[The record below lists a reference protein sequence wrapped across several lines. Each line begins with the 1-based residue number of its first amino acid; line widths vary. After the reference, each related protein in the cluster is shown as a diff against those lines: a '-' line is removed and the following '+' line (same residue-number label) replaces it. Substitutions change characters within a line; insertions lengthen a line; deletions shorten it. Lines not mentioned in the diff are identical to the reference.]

1 MVPGTDQPPSVAS
14 PAPRDVIQA
23 HQKPYFLSLDLSTE
37 KMGLIVVD
45 ESMDVIFGECVKFDT
60 DLPEYGTQNGCHTDG
75 EVSTSPTHSHVKAL
89 DILLQKVSSQ
99 IELKRVKCIGGSA
112 QQHNSVWWSKA
123 ASTLLSRLTPN
134 KPLYEQLPPEQTW
147 TLPNPPNFYDM
158 STDAQAQSLEW
169 LIGGPEETA
178 RRSGVRAFCRF
189 TGVQIMKVQQT
200 RPNILEATDRISS
213 ASSFLS
219 SLLLGSIA
227 PLSESDAASMSLWN
241 MNEQRWDPLVLN
253 FIMGKDSSLSDPS
266 SESAKL
272 IQKLGEPYL
281 DNSVPLGPIANCQIV
296 GFVGHHQATL
306 LSQRLQPRDVMIC
319 LGDCDSDSVLL
330 PLPHYL
336 PDPTRQILPSP
347 LKSPSDVA
355 SEKPFMALLEYKDA
369 DLARHFLRDTYC
381 NGSWHTFDTLV
392 TLISEGGTIGWVKMP
407 MPYIFLALSSLLT
420 GPREP
425 RAVLTTSCTLFSGP
439 MGNLGAGKAFPDL
452 NPVSVSKNSRI
463 NDVRD
468 LPNFSMRDSSSY
480 IYQNIS
486 CTVLTMRLQL
496 SRISQ
501 GLRLLDLSRGTLA
514 PAYSSLGFDPY
525 DHSVLPQRI
534 IVTGKAAGS
543 RVMTE
548 LLSSIIGI
556 PVYRSLPLSPS
567 TYSTVFLGNQL
578 AITPAALGS
587 CYKAAWTYIR
597 QFNVDQSYDDFLKE
611 RNIQRAKRLRSSD
624 TRNNSMSLISTSLSQ
639 LGASE
644 ASVTSPQP
652 DHRASASFSSA
663 NPASLH
669 WNEEV
674 SSPELFNDSTMPSFP
689 ILTDSKDVEDGLKKV
704 AEPDEDSFQ
713 RYGGQLEEF
722 ARLENCIR
730 RGVL

>member
-189 TGVQIMKVQQT
+189 TD
-200 RPNILEATDRISS
+200 NESS
-213 ASSFLS
+213 TNAPKH
-219 SLLLGSIA
+219 LGSHRSHILGIVLLVFLA
-227 PLSESDAASMSLWN
+227 TRQLADVTSRFDLIPLY
-241 MNEQRWDPLVLN
+241 R
-253 FIMGKDSSLSDPS
+253 
-266 SESAKL
+266 
-272 IQKLGEPYL
+272 EPYL
-281 DNSVPLGPIANCQIV
+281 DNSVPLGPIASYFVRRYGFSADCQIV

-355 SEKPFMALLEYKDA
+355 SEKAFMALLEYKDA

-392 TLISEGGTIGWVKMP
+392 TLISEGGTIGLDDKLYTFFWPHGELGSWQGISRFESGQRIKEFKDQRVNP
-407 MPYIFLALSSLLT
+407 RSLL
-420 GPREP
+420 E
-425 RAVLTTSCTLFSGP
+425 SQF
-439 MGNLGAGKAFPDL
+439 
-452 NPVSVSKNSRI
+452 
-463 NDVRD
+463 
-468 LPNFSMRDSSSY
+468 
-480 IYQNIS
+480 
-486 CTVLTMRLQL
+486 LTMRLQL

-501 GLRLLDLSRGTLA
+501 GLRLLDLPHGTLA

>member
-253 FIMGKDSSLSDPS
+253 FIMGKDSSLSEPS

-281 DNSVPLGPIANCQIV
+281 DNSVPLGPIASYFVRRYGFSADCQIV

-355 SEKPFMALLEYKDA
+355 SEKAFMALLEYKDA

-392 TLISEGGTIGWVKMP
+392 TLISEGGTIGLDDKLYTFFWPHGELGSWQGISRFESGQRIKEFKDQRVNP
-407 MPYIFLALSSLLT
+407 RSLL
-420 GPREP
+420 E
-425 RAVLTTSCTLFSGP
+425 SQF
-439 MGNLGAGKAFPDL
+439 
-452 NPVSVSKNSRI
+452 
-463 NDVRD
+463 
-468 LPNFSMRDSSSY
+468 
-480 IYQNIS
+480 
-486 CTVLTMRLQL
+486 LTMRLQL

-501 GLRLLDLSRGTLA
+501 GLRLLDLPHGTLA

>member
-355 SEKPFMALLEYKDA
+355 SEKAFMALLEYKDA

-392 TLISEGGTIGWVKMP
+392 TLISEGGTIGLDDKLYTFFWPHGELGSWQGISRFESGQRIKEFKDQRVNP
-407 MPYIFLALSSLLT
+407 RSLL
-420 GPREP
+420 E
-425 RAVLTTSCTLFSGP
+425 SQF
-439 MGNLGAGKAFPDL
+439 
-452 NPVSVSKNSRI
+452 
-463 NDVRD
+463 
-468 LPNFSMRDSSSY
+468 
-480 IYQNIS
+480 
-486 CTVLTMRLQL
+486 LTMRLQL

-501 GLRLLDLSRGTLA
+501 GLRLLDLPHGTLA

-597 QFNVDQSYDDFLKE
+597 QFNVDQSYDDFIKE

>member
-60 DLPEYGTQNGCHTDG
+60 DLPEYGMAATRT
-75 EVSTSPTHSHVKAL
+75 VRYRPPTHSHVKAL

-281 DNSVPLGPIANCQIV
+281 DNSVPLGPIASYFV
-296 GFVGHHQATL
+296 RRYGFSAGNLDDKLYTFFWPHGELGSWQGI
-306 LSQRLQPRDVMIC
+306 SRFESGQRIKEFKDQRVNPR
-319 LGDCDSDSVLL
+319 S
-330 PLPHYL
+330 
-336 PDPTRQILPSP
+336 
-347 LKSPSDVA
+347 
-355 SEKPFMALLEYKDA
+355 LLESQ
-369 DLARHFLRDTYC
+369 F
-381 NGSWHTFDTLV
+381 
-392 TLISEGGTIGWVKMP
+392 
-407 MPYIFLALSSLLT
+407 
-420 GPREP
+420 
-425 RAVLTTSCTLFSGP
+425 
-439 MGNLGAGKAFPDL
+439 
-452 NPVSVSKNSRI
+452 
-463 NDVRD
+463 
-468 LPNFSMRDSSSY
+468 
-480 IYQNIS
+480 
-486 CTVLTMRLQL
+486 LTMRLQL

-501 GLRLLDLSRGTLA
+501 GLRLLDLPHGTLA

>member
-1 MVPGTDQPPSVAS
+1 
-14 PAPRDVIQA
+14 
-23 HQKPYFLSLDLSTE
+23 
-37 KMGLIVVD
+37 MGLIVVD

-266 SESAKL
+266 SEQCDSYSLSDVVYIFDSSDLSLVISFADMDSQQASDSNM
-272 IQKLGEPYL
+272 IEASQVTFETYL
-281 DNSVPLGPIANCQIV
+281 LVNRLSNCRLCGPPSSYTFKSNSPDPSQPIEVPLRC
-296 GFVGHHQATL
+296 
-306 LSQRLQPRDVMIC
+306 R
-319 LGDCDSDSVLL
+319 
-330 PLPHYL
+330 
-336 PDPTRQILPSP
+336 
-347 LKSPSDVA
+347 
-355 SEKPFMALLEYKDA
+355 EYKDA

-381 NGSWHTFDTLV
+381 NGSWHTFDILV
-392 TLISEGGTIGWVKMP
+392 TLISEGGTIGLDDKL
-407 MPYIFLALSSLLT
+407 YT
-420 GPREP
+420 
-425 RAVLTTSCTLFSGP
+425 FSGP
-439 MGNLGAGKAFPDL
+439 MGNLGAGKAFSRFESGQRIKEFKDQRV
-452 NPVSVSKNSRI
+452 NPRSLLESQ
-463 NDVRD
+463 
-468 LPNFSMRDSSSY
+468 F
-480 IYQNIS
+480 
-486 CTVLTMRLQL
+486 LTMRLQL

-501 GLRLLDLSRGTLA
+501 GLRLLDLPHGTLA

-578 AITPAALGS
+578 AITPGTWVMLQGCLDIHS
-587 CYKAAWTYIR
+587 SVQRGPVIR
-597 QFNVDQSYDDFLKE
+597 
-611 RNIQRAKRLRSSD
+611 
-624 TRNNSMSLISTSLSQ
+624 
-639 LGASE
+639 
-644 ASVTSPQP
+644 
-652 DHRASASFSSA
+652 
-663 NPASLH
+663 
-669 WNEEV
+669 
-674 SSPELFNDSTMPSFP
+674 
-689 ILTDSKDVEDGLKKV
+689 
-704 AEPDEDSFQ
+704 
-713 RYGGQLEEF
+713 
-722 ARLENCIR
+722 
-730 RGVL
+730 